1 MRLQKRRYSS
11 LFVSLM
17 LFSVLAGT
25 AGAQGQA
32 APRAAEPAPNAAGQS
47 GAAPSAAGQAARLP
61 VRRVVL
67 YKNGVGY
74 FEHLGRVRGSQD
86 VSIDFTSAQ
95 LNDVLKSLT
104 TLDLGQGRITGVSYN
119 SDAPLVRRLGALRLP
134 LGENATP
141 AQFLAALRGARLEV
155 RAGATVFTGRLLGV
169 ETRTRTKDGVEI
181 PTDEATLI
189 TDAGEMRVVELG
201 PGVNLRLAERDLAG
215 EVGRYL
221 DLLSSSRE
229 KDLRRMV
236 ISTAGAGER
245 PLFVSY
251 ISEVPV
257 WKTTYRLVLPSKPGA
272 KPLLQGWAIVDNT
285 VGEDWTGVEL
295 SLVAGAPQSFIQQ
308 LSQPYYS
315 RRPVVPLPES
325 AMLKPQ
331 THTATLTSNEGQL
344 TGMVTDPSGAVV
356 PGAQVR
362 LYNQATNQL
371 VAQQEADAGGNYSFN
386 VPAGRYWMAI
396 ELTGFRKTVLNNL
409 SVDGGDISTY
419 NAGLQLGDV
428 ASTVTVDA
436 VEEFAMKN
444 APARSLSLSTGVAG
458 GVGRGSGVGY
468 GRAAAAPPP
477 MASPT
482 EAIAAMTASAQ
493 ARELGDLFEYKL
505 KEPVTI
511 RKNQSAMAP
520 IIHTEIAAEKVS
532 LWSEASGTARP
543 RRALWLTNS
552 SALTL
557 DGGSFSMLEDETF
570 AGEGLTE
577 TIKPG
582 EKRLLSYAVDLGV
595 LVDTKRESERQAVTR
610 VRLQRGVMTL
620 ISEEREQKTYTIRNE
635 DTTPRALILEHPVR
649 PEWKFTKDTAAPAES
664 SADAHRFRV
673 PVEPKKTATLAVKET
688 RPIQAQTQL
697 INVTDEQIGFWI
709 RAKSIN
715 SQVEEALRGI
725 LLKKMVVGDF
735 LAQINSRNEQVRRIF
750 EDQSRVRENM
760 KALKGSSEEKELL
773 QRYTRQLNEQ
783 ENRLETLR
791 GEIAQ
796 LEEKRR
802 AAQADLDKLIQELS
816 LDVAL

>member
-11 LFVSLM
+11 LSVSLM

-236 ISTAGAGER
+236 ISTAGTGER

-257 WKTTYRLVLPSKPGA
+257 WKTTYRVVLPSKPGA

-325 AMLKPQ
+325 LMLTPQ
-331 THTATLTSNEGQL
+331 THQAAIAGEELLYAPAPGLSEMEAMGLSSKQSRTTLGIESL
-344 TGMVTDPSGAVV
+344 MPPAA
-356 PGAQVR
+356 PAKP
-362 LYNQATNQL
+362 
-371 VAQQEADAGGNYSFN
+371 AGGSYLE
-386 VPAGRYWMAI
+386 P
-396 ELTGFRKTVLNNL
+396 
-409 SVDGGDISTY
+409 
-419 NAGLQLGDV
+419 
-428 ASTVTVDA
+428 
-436 VEEFAMKN
+436 
-444 APARSLSLSTGVAG
+444 GVAR
-458 GVGRGSGVGY
+458 GRME
-468 GRAAAAPPP
+468 AAA
-477 MASPT
+477 
-482 EAIAAMTASAQ
+482 Q
-493 ARELGDLFEYKL
+493 GRELGDLFEYKL

-582 EKRLLSYAVDLGV
+582 EKRLLSYAVDLGM